1 MNMRHASSAQLS
13 QASSLVLEPM
23 QEGDLAQVLAIE
35 TIVYPHPWTRG
46 NFLDSL
52 ASGYEAWVAREP
64 TFQLAGYFLAMQVVD
79 EVHLLNISVRADLQ
93 GRGYGRMLLDRVAAL
108 ARANGMTSILLEV
121 RPSNKR
127 ALSVY
132 ERYGF
137 VRIGLRRGYYPAAAN
152 TREDAIVM
160 RFCL

>member
-1 MNMRHASSAQLS
+1 MNLMQATCAKTFHASALT
-13 QASSLVLEPM
+13 LEPM
-23 QEGDLAQVLAIE
+23 QQGDLEQVQAIE
-35 TIVYPHPWTRG
+35 NIVYPHPWTRG

-52 ASGYEAWVAREP
+52 ASGYDAWVAREEN
-64 TFQLAGYFLAMQVVD
+64 FRLAGYFLAMRVVD
-79 EVHLLNISVRADLQ
+79 EMHLLNISIRTDLQ
-93 GRGYGRMLLDRVAAL
+93 GRGFGCMLLDRVAAL

-121 RPSNKR
+121 RPSNLR

-137 VRIGLRRGYYPAAAN
+137 VRIGLRKGYYPAAGSA
-152 TREDAIVM
+152 REDAIVM